1 MGADL
6 RAALRLVKHL
16 KVKENMRTYPGK
28 LGHSIPGWV
37 HSGAVF
43 HVRIRADR
51 NAPAPLTHPDLS
63 ARLIESGKRYHNDS
77 KWFVHLFLIM
87 PNHIHA
93 LLSFPL
99 EPGMSRTI
107 GNWKRFHQRQNGVL
121 WQDNY
126 FDHRIRGQS
135 EFDEKAAYIRRNPA
149 VKGLCQAEEDWGL
162 VMDCRSFTS
171 T

>member
-1 MGADL
+1 
-6 RAALRLVKHL
+6 
-16 KVKENMRTYPGK
+16 MRTYPGK
-28 LGHSIPGWV
+28 LGHSTPGWV

-51 NAPAPLTHPDLS
+51 STPAPLTHPDLS
-63 ARLIESGKRYHNDS
+63 ARLLESVRRYHEDT
-77 KWFVHLFLIM
+77 KWYVHLFLIM
-87 PNHIHA
+87 PDHIHA

-107 GNWKRFHQRQNGVL
+107 GNWKRFHLRQHGVQ

-135 EFDEKAAYIRRNPA
+135 ELDEKLAYIRRNPV
-149 VKGLCQAEEDWGL
+149 VKELCAKEDDWTL
-162 VMDCRSFTS
+162 VLDHRSFAAN
-171 T
+171 